1 MEIIEIKST
10 DITIELRH
18 YIDKYLKTVII
29 NVKKRFYRKASYLKK
44 YGIVFVEL
52 DKYSDNIRYD
62 EPGFNKVSCQFIK
75 VDNYRIPVY
84 NEDLA
89 EALISLTD
97 IQRLILIKNVVLE
110 IPLSSL
116 SKELKIS
123 KRMIEKHK
131 HNAIQFIKRRMSY
144 YA

>member
-1 MEIIEIKST
+1 MEFDVKST

-29 NVKKRFYRKASYLKK
+29 NVKRRFYRKASYLKK

-52 DKYSDNIRYD
+52 DKYTDNIRYD
-62 EPGFNKVSCQFIK
+62 EPGFNQITCQFIK
-75 VDNYRIPVY
+75 VDNYQIPVY

-89 EALISLTD
+89 KALFSLTEM
-97 IQRLILIKNVVLE
+97 QRHILIKNVVLE

-131 HNAIQFIKRRMSY
+131 HNAIQAIKRRMP
-144 YA
+144 